1 MKNPFIYSND
11 NKRYHTWNYY
21 LKQKYHSKVFK
32 VPLNANFSCPNR
44 DGTCG
49 VGGCTFCTSLGS
61 GDQVQEMFEPLD
73 IQYDANLKV
82 MKNKWP
88 LGKGFAYFQ
97 AYTNT
102 YCSLETL
109 KETVEPFFYKED
121 VLGLCIATRADC
133 LEDDKIEYLNKL
145 AQEKEIWI
153 ELGLQSIYDETAAR
167 INRGHT
173 YATFV
178 DCVERLKNTDLRI
191 CVHLMNSLPN
201 ETKDMMITSAKTIG
215 QLPIHAVKIHML
227 YLMENTVLAKEY
239 LEHPFPLLSKEDY
252 IDVVVRQLEYLPKE
266 IIIQRLTGD
275 GVKEQQIES
284 FWMLNKTVVL
294 NDIDKEMV
302 KRDTYQGR
310 MLEK

>member
-1 MKNPFIYSND
+1 
-11 NKRYHTWNYY
+11 
-21 LKQKYHSKVFK
+21 
-32 VPLNANFSCPNR
+32 
-44 DGTCG
+44 
-49 VGGCTFCTSLGS
+49 
-61 GDQVQEMFEPLD
+61 
-73 IQYDANLKV
+73 
-82 MKNKWP
+82 
-88 LGKGFAYFQ
+88 
-97 AYTNT
+97 
-102 YCSLETL
+102 
-109 KETVEPFFYKED
+109 
-121 VLGLCIATRADC
+121 LGLCIATRADC

-153 ELGLQSIYDETAAR
+153 ELGLQSIYDETAAQ

-178 DCVERLKNTDLRI
+178 DCIERLKNTDLKI

-201 ETKDMMITSAKTIG
+201 ETKDMMINSARTIG

-310 MLEK
+310 ILEK